1 VEDIPKTE
9 MLPTANFVSMDRF
22 NEMIQ
27 IEKEFGACLEIEETA
42 VDKSLWMLIFNAM
55 TGTD

>member
-9 MLPTANFVSMDRF
+9 MLTTANFVSMDRF

-27 IEKEFGACLEIEETA
+27 IEKEFGACLEIEEA
-42 VDKSLWMLIFNAM
+42 PVEQSLWMLIFNAM
-55 TGTD
+55 SGTD